1 MFHSDGSIY
10 SGEWRNDKENG
21 HGVLFMAN
29 GDVYEG
35 SWKDGRKHG
44 DGRYHF
50 KQRGQMLSGT
60 WSNGTAKCG
69 AMEAFD
75 NASATIPFKY
85 PIPSL
90 ELVDPDLVIS
100 DAQQIVRDSHAP
112 PTST

>member
-1 MFHSDGSIY
+1 
-10 SGEWRNDKENG
+10 
-21 HGVLFMAN
+21 MAN